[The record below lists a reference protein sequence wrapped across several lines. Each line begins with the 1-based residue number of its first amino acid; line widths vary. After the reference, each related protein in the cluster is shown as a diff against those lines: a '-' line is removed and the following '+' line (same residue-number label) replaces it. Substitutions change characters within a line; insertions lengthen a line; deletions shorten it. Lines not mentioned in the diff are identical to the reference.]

1 MDWDSLVVG
10 VEVVLPGESQHTE
23 LPEMNEEASMRF
35 QEQFMFPQSIE
46 TWKYLY
52 KVCTWAYAPEINW
65 ESWFIYSNK
74 CWLNCIL
81 FFSRTINSFPF
92 SDWIHKSKE
101 HISWTNY
108 DYETPILHL
117 LIPETL
123 FTHAFFSLLCI
134 RLELLFFTLL

>member
-1 MDWDSLVVG
+1 
-10 VEVVLPGESQHTE
+10 
-23 LPEMNEEASMRF
+23 MRF
-35 QEQFMFPQSIE
+35 SCGRSWGGAPRRIPVHRASWNEWRSFHEVARTVYTPQSIE

-52 KVCTWAYAPEINW
+52 TVCTWAYTPEINW

-81 FFSRTINSFPF
+81 FFSRAINSFPF

-123 FTHAFFSLLCI
+123 FTHVFFFFLLCI